1 MNYHHL
7 FILINILYTIYSF
20 KCGHNIIKK
29 PEIKII
35 NQTNEENNK
44 SRKLSYI
51 YYSINIYIDNE
62 ILLSQVNNGEIASTY
77 YNNLIKVL
85 SKATNY
91 FSKLLTVDGSSSIKL
106 PSNLFSTS
114 DNYIVRSEVKNIIGK
129 KD

>member
-44 SRKLSYI
+44 SRKLSFKFTLI
-51 YYSINIYIDNE
+51 MKYYCH
-62 ILLSQVNNGEIASTY
+62 
-77 YNNLIKVL
+77 K
-85 SKATNY
+85 
-91 FSKLLTVDGSSSIKL
+91 
-106 PSNLFSTS
+106 
-114 DNYIVRSEVKNIIGK
+114 
-129 KD
+129 

>member
-7 FILINILYTIYSF
+7 FILINILYIIYSF

-35 NQTNEENNK
+35 NQTNEEDNK
-44 SRKLSYI
+44 SRKLSSYH
-51 YYSINIYIDNE
+51 SIQIYIDNE

-106 PSNLFSTS
+106 SSNLFSTS
-114 DNYIVRSEVKNIIGK
+114 NDYIVRRDVKNIINI
-129 KD
+129 